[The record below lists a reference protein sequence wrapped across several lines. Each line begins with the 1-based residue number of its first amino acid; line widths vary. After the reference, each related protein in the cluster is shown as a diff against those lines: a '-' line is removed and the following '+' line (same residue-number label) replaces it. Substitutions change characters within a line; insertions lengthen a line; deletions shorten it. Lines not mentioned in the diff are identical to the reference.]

1 MKWKKRSKIPRFA
14 PASLRFL
21 HLGPHFI
28 PLISLNSCAKTLKIW
43 SDQFQMS
50 HFHSESG
57 MNEAASFFFFLLSN
71 CNWGVKTNN
80 GGMAKAWMAGGGGDL
95 TLTGGICVVAL
106 LLFWFFP
113 LWTKANKQTNKSPG
127 TRRILPLLSLVPSWV
142 QWPGNQWLDLTL
154 PIVWRRK
161 KGQKKK
167 KGRRSQ
173 EKSGE
178 VRGSRGK
185 SVGIF
190 QGKVVWR
197 LRGGRNRVDSINE

>member
-1 MKWKKRSKIPRFA
+1 MPKPWR
-14 PASLRFL
+14 
-21 HLGPHFI
+21 
-28 PLISLNSCAKTLKIW
+28 
-43 SDQFQMS
+43 SDQISSRCPISTQNQEWMKR
-50 HFHSESG
+50 HH
-57 MNEAASFFFFLLSN
+57 FFFFFFQTAIEV
-71 CNWGVKTNN
+71 WRPTM
-80 GGMAKAWMAGGGGDL
+80 GGWQRRGWQGGGGDL